1 MKNYISM
8 AELII
13 IFLFNSRVERSL
25 KILQEI
31 VCILIGFSVLKVDAF
46 RAEFSIIGIGSERKK

>member
-31 VCILIGFSVLKVDAF
+31 VCILIGFSVLKVDF
-46 RAEFSIIGIGSERKK
+46 RVEFSIIGIGSERKK

>member
-1 MKNYISM
+1 M
-8 AELII
+8 AELIT

-31 VCILIGFSVLKVDAF
+31 VCILIDFSVLKVDAF
-46 RAEFSIIGIGSERKK
+46 WVEFSIIGIGSERKK